1 MRRIAST
8 IALLITLLP
17 FLSAQSALASDQKTL
32 SVMTRNLYLGADVG
46 VALQLLPDFP
56 AAAQFM
62 WDQMRATNFEKRS
75 KILSRELA
83 LYKPDLVGVQ
93 EATKWICKKGILS
106 KRKVIFDFLQMLID
120 ESKRQGVGYSLATK
134 DGESALN
141 TGFSIPAIPRLTVV
155 EDPTLFPAIFGQETA
170 SCGFEIA
177 DAILIRD
184 DLDAKIAHVGNSEYR
199 DYYTVVPVLM
209 EIYRGYSWLDLEI
222 DGQPIRIVTTHLE
235 SLFDEE
241 SVPHSSIQAD
251 QLIADLASTNS
262 PLVVMGD
269 FNADPRDPRGKNE
282 ENPGGQPAE
291 NKFCN
296 EQERAPS
303 QSKFDSSCNAYW
315 KMFKAG
321 YEDVGPN
328 SLEPQNFTWGL
339 GALLDG
345 PDPARE
351 MVARKWGNPHGFTER
366 LDYIFIKNGI
376 SVKESRLIFH
386 QGMKESFLWACN
398 VNQKKTKC
406 APSDHA
412 GVFAQLAV
420 SPTNQTSI
428 DDPLPDKQ
436 VIPWAKYILIGLL
449 LLVLSLIL
457 WLPYRFILR
466 PLVIL
471 PLQMR
476 MRFRA
481 ERGIEINE

>member
-1 MRRIAST
+1 M
-8 IALLITLLP
+8 
-17 FLSAQSALASDQKTL
+17 
-32 SVMTRNLYLGADVG
+32 MTRNIYLGADVG

-75 KILSRELA
+75 RTLAKELA

-106 KRKVIFDFLQMLID
+106 KKKVIFDFLQILIN
-120 ESKRQGVGYSLATK
+120 ESKRQGVGYSIATK
-134 DGESALN
+134 DGARAFN

-155 EDPTLFPAIFGQETA
+155 KDPTLFPSIFGGETA

-184 DLDAKIAHVGNSEYR
+184 DFDGKIAHVGNSEYR
-199 DYYTVVPVLM
+199 DYYTVVPALM
-209 EIYRGYSWLDLEI
+209 EIYRGYSWLDLDI

-269 FNADPRDPRGKNE
+269 FNADPRDPRGNNDV
-282 ENPGGQPAE
+282 NPGGQPAE

-296 EQERAPS
+296 EQGRAPS
-303 QSKFDSSCNAYW
+303 QSNFDSSCNAYW
-315 KMFKAG
+315 KMIKAG

-328 SLEPQNFTWGL
+328 SQEPKNFTWGL

-351 MVARKWGNPHGFTER
+351 MIARKWGNPHGFTER

-376 SVKESRLIFH
+376 SVKESRLVSH
-386 QGMKESFLWACN
+386 QGMKETLLWDCN
-398 VNQKKTKC
+398 ATQEKAKC

-412 GVFAQLAV
+412 GVFAQLAL
-420 SPTNQTSI
+420 SPTNQALI
-428 DDPLPDKQ
+428 DGPLPDNQ
-436 VIPWAKYILIGLL
+436 VIPWVKFILIGLL
-449 LLVLSLIL
+449 LLILSLII

-471 PLQMR
+471 PLQTR
-476 MRFRA
+476 MRVRA